1 MSEVGLTPPVD
12 NILSGLQ
19 RINAAIAARQ
29 AALVTGLKVRSPTQN
44 STAFFISQELKSQA
58 ARLQVRKD
66 DIALGVTTLR
76 GTVAAIDA
84 IINQVESMLDLA
96 NAALADN
103 DNDFRASSAE
113 QFDEGR
119 NQINFLTN
127 DAAVRGTNLIAAS
140 PSTLTVLFNEDGSS
154 KLVVT
159 GTALTASALG
169 IDASEDVW
177 DDDPDIQNAITDLN
191 NSLDT
196 LRSAKLAFENNLA
209 LLETRATFTDEL
221 IAKLE
226 EGAGKLVNADP
237 NEEMAALLSLQAR
250 RDLSLTALSI
260 AAESDRAILKL
271 FA

>member
-1 MSEVGLTPPVD
+1 MSDVGLTSPVD
-12 NILSGLQ
+12 NILLELQ
-19 RINAAIAARQ
+19 RINASIAARQ
-29 AALVTGLKVRSPTQN
+29 TALATGLKVRSPIQN
-44 STAFFISQELKSQA
+44 SAAFFISQELKSQA
-58 ARLQVRKD
+58 ARLMVRKD
-66 DIALGVTTLR
+66 DIALGVATLN
-76 GTVAAIDA
+76 GALAAVDA
-84 IINQVESMLDLA
+84 IINQVESMKDIA
-96 NAALADN
+96 NAALANN
-103 DNDFRASSAE
+103 DNQFRESSAE
-113 QFDEGR
+113 QFDDGR
-119 NQINFLTN
+119 DQINFLTN
-127 DAAVRGTNLIAAS
+127 DAAVHGTNLIAAS

-154 KLVVT
+154 KLVVA
-159 GTALTASALG
+159 GTSLTASALG
-169 IDASEDVW
+169 VDASEDTW